1 MPSPRSGHAKPALE
15 YRDRKTTYA
24 ELRAGVEAVA
34 SGLMDL
40 GVGPGTSVA
49 LYLPNTPYHP
59 LSFFAAL
66 KAGGRLVHLSPLDAE
81 RELAYKLKDSG
92 ARILVTTNIGFML
105 LLAQKLQRDGLVDHL
120 IVGDDTAFG
129 PSAIPTTP
137 IADAPGL
144 VRFDK
149 LRADGAKKLPRQWP
163 KVDVEDVAL
172 LQYTGGTTGKPKGA
186 MLSHANL
193 SAACSIYKVWGD
205 PQRISEPGE
214 DKIICVLPLFHIFA
228 LTVGAAAR
236 SAARATSCCCA
247 CASTWRRRS
256 TTSRSRRRRCLP
268 ACRPCGSRS
277 PTRPTSTSAT
287 SPRCAM
293 PASGGAA
300 LPVEVAER
308 FQKLTG
314 QRLGGG
320 WGMTETSPAG
330 TGPAA
335 RVDAARPAPSAC
347 RCRASLMD
355 IVALDDPR
363 RRLEPGEKGEIRIK
377 GPNVTK
383 GYWNA
388 PEETAAAFVD
398 GYLLTGDIGYM
409 DEDGYFYLVD
419 RKKDMIISGG
429 FNVYPRTIE
438 EAIYEHPAVAEV
450 IVIGVPD
457 AYRGEAAKAFV
468 QLKAGAEAFTL
479 DELRA
484 FLADK
489 LGRHELPAHLE
500 FRDALPKTAVGK
512 LSKKE
517 LIEEERQKTELPPSR
532 NAVIPVARIQPPR
545 AEQAE
550 DDVGTSPTGQHRRT
564 TPWST
569 PSSYP
574 PPAPRSAEPCAAPST
589 SPTAPT
595 WAAT

>member
-1 MPSPRSGHAKPALE
+1 MGAERPWEKSYPPGVRWDATIETATLPALFDAFTATWGPKPALE
-15 YRDRKTTYA
+15 YRDRKTSYA
-24 ELRAGVEAVA
+24 ELRAGVEAAA

-81 RELAYKLKDSG
+81 RELAHKLADSG
-92 ARILVTTNIGFML
+92 ARILITTNVGFML

-137 IADAPGL
+137 IEDRPGL

-149 LRADGAKKLPRQWP
+149 LIADGAKRLPRQWP
-163 KVDVEDVAL
+163 VVDVEDVAL

-193 SAACSIYKVWGD
+193 SAACSMYKLWTD
-205 PQRISEPGE
+205 PQRLSSPGE
-214 DKIICVLPLFHIFA
+214 DKVICVLPLFHIFA
-228 LTVGAAAR
+228 LTSVMLRSLYEGNELLLRAR
-236 SAARATSCCCA
+236 FDVATTLDDIEVKKA
-247 CASTWRRRS
+247 TVF
-256 TTSRSRRRRCLP
+256 
-268 ACRPCGSRS
+268 CGV
-277 PTRPTSTSAT
+277 PTMWIALANTADIDKRDFSSLRYA
-287 SPRCAM
+287 
-293 PASGGAA
+293 ASGGAA

-314 QRLGGG
+314 HRLGGG

-330 TGPAA
+330 TALPKDCAHKPGSVGLPL
-335 RVDAARPAPSAC
+335 PGI
-347 RCRASLMD
+347 LMD

-363 RRLEPGEKGEIRIK
+363 RRLGPGEKGEIRIK

-388 PEETAAAFVD
+388 PAETAATFAD

-450 IVIGVPD
+450 IVIGVRD

-468 QLKAGAEAFTL
+468 QLKAGAKPFTL

-489 LGRHELPAHLE
+489 LGRHEMPTHLE

-517 LIEEERQKTELPPSR
+517 LIAEERQRLQ
-532 NAVIPVARIQPPR
+532 AA
-545 AEQAE
+545 AE
-550 DDVGTSPTGQHRRT
+550 
-564 TPWST
+564 
-569 PSSYP
+569 
-574 PPAPRSAEPCAAPST
+574 
-589 SPTAPT
+589 
-595 WAAT
+595 